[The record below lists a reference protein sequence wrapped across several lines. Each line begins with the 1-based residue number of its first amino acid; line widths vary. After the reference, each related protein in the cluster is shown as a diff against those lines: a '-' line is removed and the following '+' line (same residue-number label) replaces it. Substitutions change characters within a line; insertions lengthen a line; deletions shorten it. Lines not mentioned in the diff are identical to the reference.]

1 MLPARPSDRGC
12 SPPWGVTPRADLPRE
27 EVQAALWA
35 RSPAEAHPAQS
46 KVLLSPGTRLS
57 PEPEKPVCRQI
68 SLKKKKACHGKSQ
81 SRTSFVGV
89 AFTLPS
95 VNLLSWERTAA
106 GTALTHGPTRAA
118 PARKPR
124 GQPAQGQQQG
134 SLPSPQ
140 PKPGLPHPAQGWQ
153 SPFGHGKTSVAMRI
167 SVQSCRRGIFPARI
181 AVTNRLEG

>member
-68 SLKKKKACHGKSQ
+68 SLKKKKRPVMGSPRAERVLWELLLHCPAL
-81 SRTSFVGV
+81 TSFHG
-89 AFTLPS
+89 
-95 VNLLSWERTAA
+95 N
-106 GTALTHGPTRAA
+106 ALQRAQ
-118 PARKPR
+118 R
-124 GQPAQGQQQG
+124 
-134 SLPSPQ
+134 
-140 PKPGLPHPAQGWQ
+140 
-153 SPFGHGKTSVAMRI
+153 
-167 SVQSCRRGIFPARI
+167 
-181 AVTNRLEG
+181 

>member
-68 SLKKKKACHGKSQ
+68 SLKKKKG
-81 SRTSFVGV
+81 
-89 AFTLPS
+89 
-95 VNLLSWERTAA
+95 LSWEVPEQNKFCGSCFYTAQ
-106 GTALTHGPTRAA
+106 R
-118 PARKPR
+118 
-124 GQPAQGQQQG
+124 
-134 SLPSPQ
+134 
-140 PKPGLPHPAQGWQ
+140 
-153 SPFGHGKTSVAMRI
+153 
-167 SVQSCRRGIFPARI
+167 
-181 AVTNRLEG
+181 